1 MKRFFTAVI
10 LSVSYMISPVAT
22 ALDRPALTF
31 HIPHSPGGSGNAL
44 STILAQ
50 QLAKKGWQVDFKAL
64 GNCALAREHLATT
77 NKPSIAMWENLLSVR
92 ENDRCFL
99 PTAAENEMINIA
111 YSAPEFL
118 CTANSKLTGD
128 DFLAGR
134 ANYRVGIFPDVPTQE
149 MMEKVKK
156 TIGPGYRAVTYKN
169 VGPAHAALLAGEID
183 WVFSPQ
189 GLILEKENKGR
200 CFFNTSDQEIAG
212 TQPLIKVRPETGINK
227 QLILYFRAVNIP
239 QSIMVQLRKDTL
251 EIMQTTEWISFIEGR
266 KLQQHRESVAEQVK
280 FVEASVKG
288 LR

>member
-1 MKRFFTAVI
+1 MKLFISALLFSLSSIIPSVVTAQ
-10 LSVSYMISPVAT
+10 
-22 ALDRPALTF
+22 DRPSLIF

-50 QLAKKGWQVDFKAL
+50 QLSKKGWQVDFKAL

-77 NKPSIAMWENLLSVR
+77 KKPSLAMWENLLSVR
-92 ENDRCFL
+92 ENDRCYL
-99 PTAAENEMINIA
+99 PTATETEMINIA

-118 CTANSKLTGD
+118 CTANPKLTAD

-134 ANYRVGIFPDVPTQE
+134 ETYRVGIFPDVPTQE

-156 TIGPGYRAVTYKN
+156 TIGPGYRGVTYKN

-189 GLILEKENKGR
+189 GLILQKEGKGR

-212 TQPLIKVRPETGINK
+212 TKPLIKVKPASGINK
-227 QLILYFRAVNIP
+227 QLILYFRAVNLDA
-239 QSIMVQLRKDTL
+239 QVMARLREDTL
-251 EIMQTTEWISFIEGR
+251 DVMQSSEWKTFIEGR

-280 FVEASVKG
+280 FVEASVNG